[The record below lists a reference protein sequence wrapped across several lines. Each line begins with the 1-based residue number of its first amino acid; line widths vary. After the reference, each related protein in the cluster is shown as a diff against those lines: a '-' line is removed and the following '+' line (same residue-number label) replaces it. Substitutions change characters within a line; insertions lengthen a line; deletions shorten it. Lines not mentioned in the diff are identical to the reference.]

1 MSFYVNEQDENSQY
15 MSISSEFCII
25 TTIDIYLYKGAGY
38 VERFLKFPLEQV
50 PLVAAVLFIAF
61 TVHEFAHAYTAYKF
75 GDHTAKDQ
83 GRLTLN
89 PMQHLDPLG
98 TLLIFIAG
106 FGWARPV
113 PVNRFHFKKP
123 RLASIIVSLMGPISN
138 FVLAIIGSAIL
149 FFLMVTGIA
158 AQLPI
163 LAIQFFNLFIWINVL
178 LFVFNLM
185 PLPPLDGYRIVEELV
200 PPSVRVKLTEFEK
213 YGSLI
218 FLILV
223 ITPLS
228 HYTIRPILDNVVPFF
243 VQSIQHLFALFL

>member
-113 PVNRFHFKKP
+113 PVNRFHL
-123 RLASIIVSLMGPISN
+123 RSRG
-138 FVLAIIGSAIL
+138 
-149 FFLMVTGIA
+149 
-158 AQLPI
+158 
-163 LAIQFFNLFIWINVL
+163 
-178 LFVFNLM
+178 
-185 PLPPLDGYRIVEELV
+185 
-200 PPSVRVKLTEFEK
+200 
-213 YGSLI
+213 
-218 FLILV
+218 
-223 ITPLS
+223 
-228 HYTIRPILDNVVPFF
+228 
-243 VQSIQHLFALFL
+243 